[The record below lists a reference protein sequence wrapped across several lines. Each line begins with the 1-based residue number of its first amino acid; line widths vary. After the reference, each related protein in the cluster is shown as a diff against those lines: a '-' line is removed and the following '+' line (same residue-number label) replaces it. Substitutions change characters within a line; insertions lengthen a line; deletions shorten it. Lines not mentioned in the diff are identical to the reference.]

1 MTPLPLAAMMEA
13 TQLPRGLNPA
23 AVGLVSQGRAQPVG
37 SKGSSL
43 VQPVHLFCLMLSAS
57 LCTPLLMRQINT
69 RSVDAGREVLP
80 GLAATADS
88 AQSPLHLL
96 RLAAELLL
104 LLLLLVLLLL
114 LLLLLLMGA

>member
-1 MTPLPLAAMMEA
+1 MTPLPLAAMMAA

-43 VQPVHLFCLMLSAS
+43 VHPVHLFCLMLSAS
-57 LCTPLLMRQINT
+57 LCTPLLMRQMST
-69 RSVDAGREVLP
+69 RSVDTGREVLP
-80 GLAATADS
+80 GFAAIADS
-88 AQSPLHLL
+88 AQLPLHL

-104 LLLLLVLLLL
+104 LILLLL
-114 LLLLLLMGA
+114 LLRLLLVGA